1 MLMRIEKTPIMMMLL
16 LLFASPILQA
26 GQPSSTG
33 NQLPGEEGK
42 QAVPSNDDFR
52 QRAAIL
58 AAQAYELAESLMSQ
72 PSLNELKKRS
82 SIQAEAITP
91 QKSWCAQS
99 GNTLKESLITWGK
112 TSGWSIKWQS
122 EYDYPVLA
130 PVCFTGSF
138 EQALEQVIHAYKEA
152 EYPLYLDLYPQQQLS
167 VISH

>member
-26 GQPSSTG
+26 GQPSSAG
-33 NQLPGEEGK
+33 NHLPGEEGT

-72 PSLNELKKRS
+72 PSLNELKRN
-82 SIQAEAITP
+82 SIQGSMTP
-91 QKSWCAQS
+91 HKSWCAQS
-99 GNTLKESLITWGK
+99 GNTLKESLLTWGK
-112 TSGWSIKWQS
+112 TSGWSINWQS

-138 EQALEQVIHAYKEA
+138 EQAMEQVIHAYKEA